1 METTGQN
8 KYKVASR
15 TLSDQLPKLSR
26 RRAQRTQKEENVK
39 ISRRRAQNTQRQEN
53 TNSSNNYYHNYSR
66 GQLFGLSPIETDFY
80 EDEYKTMVSRMSR
93 KMLTS
98 ENNRKTVDAFGELV
112 QLSVRADEG
121 NFTHVDRE
129 TYVSTPNYKRKPR
142 VSMQTLLKWKRQQ
155 DAKHETFMAMMRKLE
170 ERDKE
175 WFQRK
180 ALEREQRQRRIHEA
194 DQADFLLDSYTPPK
208 ETEGNFRMSGTSEGD
223 ASMDSVPD
231 GDFMGGSGPEGDC
244 GMFNIQEEDFR
255 IESVSGQSL
264 PEKEQEGVATEKVSK
279 ISSKKE
285 KSAVCRHFAKGW
297 CRQGESC
304 SFIHSDKDTYPDS
317 QKVFLGGLPHSLTP
331 CKLVEELKLQGY
343 EVMNKPKIFRGFS
356 PQVCLSTSAEA
367 MKMLQEGKITIYGSK
382 VEVRPYKA
390 ITKKERDRQLDIYRR
405 SVFLGGLPSS
415 ITVQMLKASIE
426 KLGMKLVNRPLM
438 KAGFIPKVTLATA
451 EQAQD
456 LVARA
461 TINLNGATVNV
472 RPYQYKTQ
480 PC

>member
-8 KYKVASR
+8 KHKVAAM
-15 TLSDQLPKLSR
+15 TLSDQIPKMSR
-26 RRAQRTQKEENVK
+26 RRAQRIQREQNVK
-39 ISRRRAQNTQRQEN
+39 ISRRSAQRTQRQEN
-53 TNSSNNYYHNYSR
+53 TNSLNKYNNNYSR
-66 GQLFGLSPIETDFY
+66 EQLVGLSPMRTDFY
-80 EDEYKTMVSRMSR
+80 EDEYKKMVSRMNR
-93 KMLTS
+93 KMLIS
-98 ENNRKTVDAFGELV
+98 ENDRKTIDPLGELV
-112 QLSVRADEG
+112 QLSVRADERD
-121 NFTHVDRE
+121 FIHVDRQ
-129 TYVSTPNYKRKPR
+129 TYISTPNYKRKPR
-142 VSMQTLLKWKRQQ
+142 VSMRTLLKWKRQQ
-155 DAKHETFMAMMRKLE
+155 DKKHEDFMIMMRKLE
-170 ERDKE
+170 EMDKA

-180 ALEREQRQRRIHEA
+180 ALERKQRRRRMHPA
-194 DQADFLLDSYTPPK
+194 DQADLLLDAYTLPK
-208 ETEGNFRMSGTSEGD
+208 EIEGNSRMSGTSEGD
-223 ASMDSVPD
+223 VSMDSVPD
-231 GDFMGGSGPEGDC
+231 GDFMGGSGLEEDC
-244 GMFNIQEEDFR
+244 GMGNMQENFR

-264 PEKEQEGVATEKVSK
+264 PAKEQEGASSEMMSK
-279 ISSKKE
+279 INPKKE
-285 KSAVCRHFAKGW
+285 KNAVCRHYAKGW

-304 SFIHSDKDTYPDS
+304 SFLHSDKDTYPDS
-317 QKVFLGGLPHSLTP
+317 QKVFLGGLPHSITP
-331 CKLVEELKLQGY
+331 SKLVDELKQQGY

-367 MKMLQEGKITIYGSK
+367 LKMLQEGKITIYGSK

-415 ITVQMLKASIE
+415 ITVQMLKTSIE

-461 TINLNGATVNV
+461 TIDLNGAKVNV
-472 RPYQYKTQ
+472 RPYQYKNQ